1 MTPPEAK
8 NIIQSLIFMNETL
21 KQGIFSEQVYQAL
34 LLASDALDKLAKQEQ
49 SNNILPNKED
59 LKTPLHCLVYT
70 SISSQKMSDD
80 NLKYFL
86 QVIRHKNELRQVTGM
101 LLYLDPF
108 FIQALEG
115 EEAVVNQLFDVIKK
129 DSRHNKV
136 SLIYK
141 KPIEERHF
149 ANWTMGFSKISYK
162 DIETRDG
169 FSDFLQKP
177 SIEFFNRSNNEVDE
191 LLYKFKY
198 EILF

>member
-1 MTPPEAK
+1 MTPLEAK
-8 NIIQSLIFMNETL
+8 NIIQSLIFMNETF
-21 KQGIFSEQVYQAL
+21 KQSIFSDQVYQAL
-34 LLASDALDKLAKQEQ
+34 LLASDTLDKFAKQEQ
-49 SNNILPNKED
+49 RNNTLSNKED
-59 LKTPLHCLVYT
+59 LKMPLYCLVYT
-70 SISSQKMSDD
+70 SIASQKMSDND
-80 NLKYFL
+80 LKYFL
-86 QVIRHKNELRQVTGM
+86 QIIRHKNELRQVTGM

-141 KPIEERHF
+141 KPIGERHF
-149 ANWTMGFSKISYK
+149 ADWTMGFSKISHK
-162 DIETRDG
+162 DIETLDG

-177 SIEFFNRSNNEVDE
+177 SIEFFKRSDNEVDE

>member
-8 NIIQSLIFMNETL
+8 NIIQSLIFMNENF
-21 KQGIFSEQVYQAL
+21 KQSIFSEQVYQAL
-34 LLASDALDKLAKQEQ
+34 LLASDALDKLTKQEQ

-70 SISSQKMSDD
+70 SMASQKMSDD

-86 QVIRHKNELRQVTGM
+86 QVIRHKNQLRQVTGM

-115 EEAVVNQLFDVIKK
+115 EEAVINQLFDVIKK

-136 SLIYK
+136 SLVYK
-141 KPIEERHF
+141 KPIPERHF
-149 ANWTMGFSKISYK
+149 ANWTMGFSKISYE
-162 DIETRDG
+162 DIETLDG
-169 FSDFLQKP
+169 FSEFLQKP
-177 SIEFFNRSNNEVDE
+177 SIEFFNRSGNEVDE